1 MPNQKPNQMPLAD
14 VIYSKLNLIMMLEI
28 FNFSGLWRSNPT
40 REDQKRMLLKRG
52 TGSGEQ
58 GAGNEHG
65 EREKEKNGNKKENW
79 K

>member
-52 TGSGEQ
+52 TGSGER